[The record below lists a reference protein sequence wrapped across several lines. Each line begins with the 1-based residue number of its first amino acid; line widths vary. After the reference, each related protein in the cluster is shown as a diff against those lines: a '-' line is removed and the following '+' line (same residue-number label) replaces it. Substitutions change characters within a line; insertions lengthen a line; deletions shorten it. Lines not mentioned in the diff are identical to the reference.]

1 MLGSKERGGKAQSGK
16 AGTGLRSNK
25 RKDDSGRVPVT
36 PAVLTVILGLGLEL
50 RALYHIVV
58 HGESSFV
65 SDGLKALLIIGLGAL
80 FFWGRRK

>member
-1 MLGSKERGGKAQSGK
+1 M
-16 AGTGLRSNK
+16 
-25 RKDDSGRVPVT
+25 PVT
-36 PAVLTVILGLGLEL
+36 PAVLTVILGLGLGL

-65 SDGLKALLIIGLGAL
+65 PDGLKALLIIGLGAL